1 MATSDLILRFLLYVL
16 FKWMSELQYLKK
28 KLFLLTMA
36 TSDLILRFLLYVLF
50 KWMSELQYLKKKII
64 SFDHGYI
71 RFNFEISAVCIV

>member
-1 MATSDLILRFLLYVL
+1 
-16 FKWMSELQYLKK
+16 
-28 KLFLLTMA
+28 MA